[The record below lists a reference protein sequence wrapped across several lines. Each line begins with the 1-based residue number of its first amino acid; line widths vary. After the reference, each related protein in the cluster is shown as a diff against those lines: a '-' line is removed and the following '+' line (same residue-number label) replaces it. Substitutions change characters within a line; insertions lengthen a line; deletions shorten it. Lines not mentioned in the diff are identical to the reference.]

1 MSTFQRA
8 PQPSLSSAV
17 EALSRSIE
25 AKPAIADQIAE
36 MIRRLILSGELR
48 PGERVVESRIAK
60 QLGVGQPTVRE
71 ALVALEHEGL
81 ISRKT
86 NQGCH
91 VTAFTRDEIEDIL
104 RIREQLE
111 ALAVEQAIDRASDD
125 DLRQLELLAHEMAR
139 VAKENDAQSFHSCD
153 QLFHETL
160 WRASG
165 NPFLAR
171 LLSQTMLPLLA
182 FLFIRSVR
190 VAGSLDLVHSADA
203 HVEIAQCLLNRD
215 RARARAVI
223 DDKFRLFA
231 RQHLERYEG

>member
-1 MSTFQRA
+1 MSTHLPERFA
-8 PQPSLSSAV
+8 LHAAV

-36 MIRRLILSGELR
+36 MIRQLILKGELK
-48 PGERVVESRIAK
+48 PGDRVVESRIAK
-60 QLGVGQPTVRE
+60 QIGVGQPTVRE

-91 VTAFTRDEIEDIL
+91 VTAFSRHEIEDLL
-104 RIREQLE
+104 RVREQLE
-111 ALAVEQAIDRASDD
+111 ALAVEQAIERASDE
-125 DLRQLELLAHEMAR
+125 DLRQLRVLAQEMLR
-139 VAKENDAQSFHSCD
+139 VAKEGDAQAFHSGD

-171 LLSQTMLPLLA
+171 MLAQVMLPLLA
-182 FLFIRSVR
+182 FLFIRSAR
-190 VAGSLDLVHSADA
+190 VAGSLDLVRSAKA
-203 HVEIAQCLLNRD
+203 HVEIAQSLQSRD
-215 RARARAVI
+215 RAAARAII

-231 RQHLERYEG
+231 RQHLERYEA